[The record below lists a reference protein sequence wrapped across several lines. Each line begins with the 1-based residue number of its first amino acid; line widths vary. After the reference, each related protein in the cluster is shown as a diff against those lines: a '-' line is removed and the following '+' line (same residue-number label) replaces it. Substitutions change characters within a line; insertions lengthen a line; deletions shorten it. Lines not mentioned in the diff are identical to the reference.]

1 MAAFDL
7 SGRVA
12 LVTGAGVGIGR
23 AIALALGG
31 AGAAVGIHYHTSQR
45 DAEMTLEMLQQ
56 RGGSGFLLP
65 ADLTKEDEAATVV
78 DRLVAQ
84 TGRLDILVNNAGS
97 PLRFTK
103 IEDCPTDLW
112 RQVFDVNVTSA
123 FFVTRRAIPHLR
135 GGHGSIINNLS
146 LSVQTGGAGGGGPY
160 AAAKG
165 ALQVLTRTLA
175 RELAPTSARQRHHA
189 RRGRDAPPRG
199 VHHGPAHGGV
209 PAANAVGTQWP
220 GRRGRPGGTVLGR
233 RRRQLRQRCAARHQR
248 RPLLALVGPRHRRSF
263 SVGHSAA
270 DGTHHSL
277 LCFEWKSEPKA
288 AGCCQSL
295 TGETIRHIA

>member
-135 GGHGSIINNLS
+135 AGGHGSIINNLS

-175 RELAPTSARQRHHA
+175 RELAPQVRVNGIMPGVVETRHHEVFTTA
-189 RRGRDAPPRG
+189 QRMEEY
-199 VHHGPAHGGV
+199 
-209 PAANAVGTQWP
+209 
-220 GRRGRPGGTVLGR
+220 
-233 RRRQLRQRCAARHQR
+233 RRQTPLARNGQADEVAQAVLFLAGDAASFVNGALLDINGGRFLR
-248 RPLLALVGPRHRRSF
+248 
-263 SVGHSAA
+263 
-270 DGTHHSL
+270 
-277 LCFEWKSEPKA
+277 
-288 AGCCQSL
+288 
-295 TGETIRHIA
+295 